1 MSELIDSPFVAPGV
15 PPVAPPSPPVGAADV
30 DPAVDPAFGLTEP
43 VVEPGLEPDD
53 EPGRRNNGRA
63 IVLGVLAGILLFV
76 MLLVFLLPLSAQAR
90 QQHLR
95 DEYREPAPSVA
106 NGEAALLLQIPAIG
120 LDQVVTRGAEPA
132 QLQGGPGWR
141 EGSAPPGQGNT
152 VILGHLTLWS
162 YPFGNLADLQGGSRI
177 YVRTRDDRV
186 YLYKVT
192 KVEQVSGDAT
202 EVMQASGPNRITLIT
217 SAGGPFDSRRTVVQ
231 ATAAGPQPEVPEDQR
246 VPVSDTKQVGSF
258 DERPPGGAALLVV
271 GFLVVAVGVVAAR
284 DLRRRYSVAVAV
296 LVAGPAMALGVVLVL
311 FHLDA
316 FLPVTY

>member
-1 MSELIDSPFVAPGV
+1 MSELVDSSFVTPEAPLVAPS
-15 PPVAPPSPPVGAADV
+15 VAP
-30 DPAVDPAFGLTEP
+30 DPATAVATYQATAPELDPEP
-43 VVEPGLEPDD
+43 DADAEPGV
-53 EPGRRNNGRA
+53 GHQRRNSGRA
-63 IVLGVLAGILLFV
+63 IVLGVLAGVLLFV

-95 DEYREPAPSVA
+95 DEYRTPASGVA
-106 NGEAALLLQIPAIG
+106 SGEAAMLLQIPAIG

-162 YPFGNLADLQGGSRI
+162 YPFGNLSDLQGGTRI
-177 YVRTRDDRV
+177 YLRTRDDRV

-192 KVEQVSGDAT
+192 KVERVDGDAT
-202 EVMQASGPNRITLIT
+202 DVMQASGPTRLTLIT
-217 SAGGPFDSRRTVVQ
+217 SAGGPFDSKRTVVQ
-231 ATAAGPQPEVPEDQR
+231 ATAAGPQPEVPDDQR

-271 GFLVVAVGVVAAR
+271 GFLVMAVGVVAGR
-284 DLRRRYSVAVAV
+284 DLRGRYSVGVAV
-296 LVAGPAMALGVVLVL
+296 LVAGPAVALGVVLVL